1 MLAIIIAVLLM
12 VPMHFSVPISSLFDI
27 DKGSDRKIWIKCQ
40 EKDYH
45 DDYPTP
51 PNFYSEG
58 LKLYL
63 NQFMIKDS
71 LNDAKELI
79 KRK

>member
-1 MLAIIIAVLLM
+1 MILQA
-12 VPMHFSVPISSLFDI
+12 
-27 DKGSDRKIWIKCQ
+27 GIKF
-40 EKDYH
+40 YH

-63 NQFMIKDS
+63 NKFMIKDS
-71 LNDAKELI
+71 LNNTKRLL

>member
-1 MLAIIIAVLLM
+1 MILQA
-12 VPMHFSVPISSLFDI
+12 
-27 DKGSDRKIWIKCQ
+27 GIKF
-40 EKDYH
+40 YH

-51 PNFYSEG
+51 SKFYSEG